1 MARRTHAEGADQPA
15 RLNDPSGLPQGVG
28 RRYNRCFLLLLGRR
42 STVGQQTLT
51 LLIGVRIPTSQP
63 DFARASRELRLGR
76 LRRPRPSASLPHAI
90 MANVPS
96 PARTHS
102 EEPQKMT
109 EPIAQNRSQVL
120 AAKRWMDD
128 EAGMERASLG
138 PAEYVAY
145 RMKVSPADAEALVA
159 AVYALDEEEA

>member
-1 MARRTHAEGADQPA
+1 MRNVACADPGIV
-15 RLNDPSGLPQGVG
+15 RGV
-28 RRYNRCFLLLLGRR
+28 
-42 STVGQQTLT
+42 
-51 LLIGVRIPTSQP
+51 
-63 DFARASRELRLGR
+63 ARAAAVGVKAEDGGGLDPPRQ
-76 LRRPRPSASLPHAI
+76 RPSRRKA
-90 MANVPS
+90 
-96 PARTHS
+96 
-102 EEPQKMT
+102 QMT

-159 AVYALDEEEA
+159 AVYALEGEAE

>member
-1 MARRTHAEGADQPA
+1 M
-15 RLNDPSGLPQGVG
+15 GVG
-28 RRYNRCFLLLLGRR
+28 PVEDGGG
-42 STVGQQTLT
+42 SG
-51 LLIGVRIPTSQP
+51 P
-63 DFARASRELRLGR
+63 
-76 LRRPRPSASLPHAI
+76 RPRKDPLGGT
-90 MANVPS
+90 
-96 PARTHS
+96 RR
-102 EEPQKMT
+102 MT

-159 AVYALDEEEA
+159 AVYALEEEAE